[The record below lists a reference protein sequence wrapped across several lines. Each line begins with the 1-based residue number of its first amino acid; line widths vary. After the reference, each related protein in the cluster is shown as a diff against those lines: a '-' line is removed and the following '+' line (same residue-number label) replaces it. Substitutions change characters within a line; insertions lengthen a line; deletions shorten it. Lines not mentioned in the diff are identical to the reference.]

1 MFNTYRALAMFD
13 LLKPGAALKQQSFY
27 AAAEYRYAAAYF
39 DNPQHFKRF
48 NLFVKYNGKVFLNS
62 VLTLSATTFWRKRD
76 ASGQIPK
83 RAVDN
88 GIIGFYGA
96 IDPFE
101 GGLTYRTNAN
111 AQLTTSFTN
120 GDIVKNQLYYSNS
133 SFDLHTNFTFFLV
146 DMINGDEIRQK
157 EQRSL
162 VGYNG
167 SYHHTSYH
175 GSIKLLSDVGVN
187 LRADLTGNSALS
199 HTIDRFTTLAQIKL
213 GNISQL
219 DIDPHIIETITF

>member
-1 MFNTYRALAMFD
+1 
-13 LLKPGAALKQQSFY
+13 
-27 AAAEYRYAAAYF
+27 
-39 DNPQHFKRF
+39 
-48 NLFVKYNGKVFLNS
+48 
-62 VLTLSATTFWRKRD
+62 
-76 ASGQIPK
+76 
-83 RAVDN
+83 
-88 GIIGFYGA
+88 
-96 IDPFE
+96 
-101 GGLTYRTNAN
+101 
-111 AQLTTSFTN
+111 
-120 GDIVKNQLYYSNS
+120 
-133 SFDLHTNFTFFLV
+133 
-146 DMINGDEIRQK
+146 MINGDEIRQK

-219 DIDPHIIETITF
+219 DIAPYISETITFKYRWSINAGLRFDRFYHKYNNKLPGDTTLPGAGVYKA